1 MFMTLVADRQL
12 IAEVAKALGGV
23 TIVHK
28 GAYDIISNGK
38 FIEDCQED
46 GCPRR

>member
-1 MFMTLVADRQL
+1 MEFLEDRQL

-38 FIEDCQED
+38 IIEECQED